1 MASLDPL
8 SPAGVSVSDSDEE
21 PVSKHPRLSG
31 DLSDQLTDDTGSYFE
46 VLAQHMALSGEV
58 LVQHM
63 ALSGE
68 VLAQHMALSGE
79 VLAQHMALSGE
90 VLAQHMAL
98 SGEVPAQHMALSGE
112 VLVQHM
118 ALSGEVLAQH
128 IALSGE
134 DDFEDPS
141 VMDTSPSSALQTD
154 DDAIMV
160 GTTGAVCVDKP
171 GRKLAME
178 STSDVNDNYN
188 TSSNTVTPLLEDGS
202 KFNKSN
208 RPAPNWGTFY
218 FRHMDTDSEQ
228 DRLSKALAPQKLCPV
243 VPIDSSDEDDAWTY
257 KGGTDEN
264 IHKQPLL
271 SGSSGYI
278 STATELKTLSGD
290 SKKRSRQ
297 NELDKP
303 LFGND
308 TNNITEKRGSVKE
321 SDVSLKLASKKECSS
336 ALMEEPDKLTTEGA
350 PREGFAATHESKDCV
365 NGDRSEQ
372 NCKATIRELVNQA
385 VKMTVRDFEPLV
397 FTQTQA
403 KQSRVKNWIKTNSH
417 TFIRPQD
424 SCDASGEYTT
434 EDSDDDKVSDSSED
448 QNGSVA
454 TCKHQIGHGLDSR
467 SCSTEVF
474 QDPNATPVNEK
485 TLPLLTT
492 PSPEHGKVIMRC
504 RRRLA
509 TGEQRPWSVSGLSQL
524 GLTGSDGA
532 LANFSISESALHQIL
547 ATSAS
552 PTTPTASSPQGLLE
566 EGSGSRTGSLR
577 RRKVRTRRR
586 NTGRKSESGGSGG
599 GSGGSDT
606 QNKSSNNL
614 AASNRTLTKSE
625 LSVVLQV
632 ATLALSLWLWRV
644 TGSFS
649 GGSPPASEP
658 AAQTVSST
666 EEEEQMATPVVTP
679 QFRLGAKV
687 TPVNPLRVRE
697 GSVGLNEEQ
706 LSSFSEQAW
715 DNYQEKYMS
724 EPNSEE
730 LADSEAARRLLEID
744 DDYRNFL
751 DSQSDC
757 MSSSVS
763 TNQPRTM
770 SPVRRR
776 RQGALPLVDISVLD
790 SDSDFEDVRDL
801 IQQSQFNLMFSE
813 NVFAKQLTKTS
824 VDLNDFVQIAATCRD
839 NVQIAATCR
848 DNVCIL
854 HILLGPEREGD
865 LLSSQDCKEI
875 REAKLPKT
883 KPVETLKRAAC
894 DPFLKCKLAFCKTI
908 ADECQPFLQRFQTSK
923 PMTPYLFEAVEKLL
937 RYLMNRCVKPDLMKC
952 TGPKLLSI
960 DTKKSENLILSK
972 NIDIGFATKRLL
984 GETAITVTERQKLEF
999 IHECR
1004 SMLTTMIAKL
1014 QEKSPL
1020 KQKAVRGLSSLDP
1033 CVIQH
1038 SPQLAQKR
1046 FSFLLEELNHA
1057 NIINDVLAEN
1067 AKKEYLHFC
1076 NLKKSELQEIFRPC
1090 DQFSDEV
1097 GLDTIYGSFL
1107 IGEAN
1112 YKHLWEVIKICLVLS
1127 HGNATV
1133 EGGFSVNKSLLVEN
1147 MHEKTVIAQRHIH
1160 DEIQEAGG
1168 IKNIHISKKMLDYV
1182 RGARKRYHE
1191 YLEMKKQEKSEK
1203 DKKKAEKRKL
1213 DIQVKDLEGE
1223 RKKLMMATEEKREA
1237 IDVELQELKKKQAS
1251 LY

>member
-1 MASLDPL
+1 
-8 SPAGVSVSDSDEE
+8 
-21 PVSKHPRLSG
+21 
-31 DLSDQLTDDTGSYFE
+31 
-46 VLAQHMALSGEV
+46 
-58 LVQHM
+58 
-63 ALSGE
+63 
-68 VLAQHMALSGE
+68 
-79 VLAQHMALSGE
+79 
-90 VLAQHMAL
+90 
-98 SGEVPAQHMALSGE
+98 
-112 VLVQHM
+112 
-118 ALSGEVLAQH
+118 
-128 IALSGE
+128 
-134 DDFEDPS
+134 
-141 VMDTSPSSALQTD
+141 
-154 DDAIMV
+154 MV
-160 GTTGAVCVDKP
+160 GTTGDKP

-178 STSDVNDNYN
+178 VGTTGDKPGRKLAIESKASDVNDNYN
-188 TSSNTVTPLLEDGS
+188 TSANTVTSLREDGS
-202 KFNKSN
+202 RFDKSN

-257 KGGTDEN
+257 TGGTDAPLVPSEN

-297 NELDKP
+297 TELGNT
-303 LFGND
+303 LFVNV
-308 TNNITEKRGSVKE
+308 TNNSTEKRGSIKE
-321 SDVSLKLASKKECSS
+321 SDIVSLKLGSKKESS
-336 ALMEEPDKLTTEGA
+336 STLIEEPEKSMTEGA
-350 PREGFAATHESKDCV
+350 PNEGRKKMFAATHESKDCV
-365 NGDRSEQ
+365 DGDRSEESQQ
-372 NCKATIRELVNQA
+372 NCKVTIRELVNQA

-417 TFIRPQD
+417 TFMRPQD

-434 EDSDDDKVSDSSED
+434 GDSDDDKVSDSSED

-454 TCKHQIGHGLDSR
+454 TCKHQIGRGLDSR

-474 QDPNATPVNEK
+474 QDPDATPVNDK
-485 TLPLLTT
+485 TLPMLTTT

-547 ATSAS
+547 ASTA
-552 PTTPTASSPQGLLE
+552 TPTASSPQGLLE

-614 AASNRTLTKSE
+614 AASNRTLTKS
-625 LSVVLQV
+625 
-632 ATLALSLWLWRV
+632 
-644 TGSFS
+644 GSFS
-649 GGSPPASEP
+649 GGSPPSASEP

-697 GSVGLNEEQ
+697 GSVGVNEEQ

-744 DDYRNFL
+744 DDYRNLL

-776 RQGALPLVDISVLD
+776 RQGALPLVDVSVLD
-790 SDSDFEDVRDL
+790 SDSDLEDIRHF
-801 IQQSQFNLMFSE
+801 IQQSQSQLMFSE

-824 VDLNDFVQIAATCRD
+824 VDLNDFAQIAATCRD
-839 NVQIAATCR
+839 NVKC
-848 DNVCIL
+848 L
-854 HILLGPEREGD
+854 HALLDTEVEGD
-865 LLSSQDCKEI
+865 LLSSQDCREI
-875 REAKLPKT
+875 RELIYKNADYRLF
-883 KPVETLKRAAC
+883 PVFVARWTYSPRGRASHVQSY
-894 DPFLKCKLAFCKTI
+894 LAHGLVF
-908 ADECQPFLQRFQTSK
+908 
-923 PMTPYLFEAVEKLL
+923 
-937 RYLMNRCVKPDLMKC
+937 
-952 TGPKLLSI
+952 
-960 DTKKSENLILSK
+960 
-972 NIDIGFATKRLL
+972 
-984 GETAITVTERQKLEF
+984 
-999 IHECR
+999 
-1004 SMLTTMIAKL
+1004 
-1014 QEKSPL
+1014 SPL
-1020 KQKAVRGLSSLDP
+1020 LVQFRNVTRRFTD
-1033 CVIQH
+1033 VI
-1038 SPQLAQKR
+1038 
-1046 FSFLLEELNHA
+1046 
-1057 NIINDVLAEN
+1057 
-1067 AKKEYLHFC
+1067 
-1076 NLKKSELQEIFRPC
+1076 
-1090 DQFSDEV
+1090 
-1097 GLDTIYGSFL
+1097 
-1107 IGEAN
+1107 
-1112 YKHLWEVIKICLVLS
+1112 
-1127 HGNATV
+1127 
-1133 EGGFSVNKSLLVEN
+1133 
-1147 MHEKTVIAQRHIH
+1147 
-1160 DEIQEAGG
+1160 
-1168 IKNIHISKKMLDYV
+1168 
-1182 RGARKRYHE
+1182 
-1191 YLEMKKQEKSEK
+1191 
-1203 DKKKAEKRKL
+1203 
-1213 DIQVKDLEGE
+1213 
-1223 RKKLMMATEEKREA
+1223 
-1237 IDVELQELKKKQAS
+1237 
-1251 LY
+1251 